1 MKKRYAYRDKKIM
14 TMKIV
19 ADMTGLSERKI
30 RYYETKKLIFPA
42 RTPSSTQRYSF
53 SDIETLMDIAEK
65 IEEGVLTREIR
76 DDFYKRGKG
85 IRKANKRL

>member
-19 ADMTGLSERKI
+19 TDMTGLSERKI
-30 RYYETKKLIFPA
+30 RYFETTKLIFPA
-42 RTPSSTQRYSF
+42 RTPSGTRRYSF

>member
-1 MKKRYAYRDKKIM
+1 M

-42 RTPSSTQRYSF
+42 RTPSGTQRYSF

>member
-1 MKKRYAYRDKKIM
+1 MKKRYSYREKKVM

-19 ADMTGLSERKI
+19 TDMTGLSERRI
-30 RYYETKKLIFPA
+30 RYYEAKELIFPA
-42 RTPSSTQRYSF
+42 RTPSGTRRYSF
-53 SDIETLMDIAEK
+53 SDIEILMDIAEK

-76 DDFYKRGKG
+76 DDFYKRKNG

>member
-19 ADMTGLSERKI
+19 TDMTGLSERKI
-30 RYYETKKLIFPA
+30 RYFETKKLIFPA
-42 RTPSSTQRYSF
+42 RTPSGTRRYSF